1 MNLVCYLTLMVDI
14 ERARTDREFAK
25 TLQVEFR
32 RAVGMISGR
41 WKLEILWLLSHG
53 VHRFGELKRGLP
65 GITQHMLT
73 AQLRALEK
81 DGLIKRTIFAEVP
94 PRVEY
99 EITPNARRLRPI
111 FIEIVKWAEDNE
123 NGVTEPPEAQGTSEP
138 DLQPDQRPPS

>member
-1 MNLVCYLTLMVDI
+1 MPGRTVIDI
-14 ERARTDREFAK
+14 NAARTDPAIAK
-25 TLQVEFR
+25 VVQAEFR

-53 VHRFGELKRGLP
+53 KRRFGELKRGLP

-73 AQLRALEK
+73 AQLRALER

-99 EITPNARRLRPI
+99 ENTNAARRLRPI
-111 FIEIVKWAEDNE
+111 FIEIVKWAEE
-123 NGVTEPPEAQGTSEP
+123 HGEEGTAQSSGGATP
-138 DLQPDQRPPS
+138 

>member
-1 MNLVCYLTLMVDI
+1 MVDI
-14 ERARTDREFAK
+14 ERVRNDREFAK
-25 TLQVEFR
+25 TVQAEFR

-53 VHRFGELKRGLP
+53 IHRFGELKRGLP

-81 DGLIKRTIFAEVP
+81 DGLIKRTIYAEVP

-111 FIEIVKWAEDNE
+111 FVEIVKWAEDNE
-123 NGVTEPPEAQGTSEP
+123 KGITALPEEQVSAQA
-138 DLQPDQRPPS
+138 

>member
-1 MNLVCYLTLMVDI
+1 MIDI
-14 ERARTDREFAK
+14 NRVRTDPALAK
-25 TLQVEFR
+25 VVQAEFR

-73 AQLRALEK
+73 AQLRALER

-99 EITPNARRLRPI
+99 ENTDAARRLRPI
-111 FIEIVKWAEDNE
+111 FIEIVKWAEE
-123 NGVTEPPEAQGTSEP
+123 HGEEGAA
-138 DLQPDQRPPS
+138 

>member
-1 MNLVCYLTLMVDI
+1 MVDI
-14 ERARTDREFAK
+14 ERVRNDREFAR
-25 TLQVEFR
+25 TVQAEFR

-53 VHRFGELKRGLP
+53 THRFGELKRGLP

-81 DGLIKRTIFAEVP
+81 DGLIKRTIYAEVP

-111 FIEIVKWAEDNE
+111 FVEIVKWAEDNE
-123 NGVTEPPEAQGTSEP
+123 KGITA
-138 DLQPDQRPPS
+138 LQEEQPSAAP

>member
-1 MNLVCYLTLMVDI
+1 MVDI

-111 FIEIVKWAEDNE
+111 FVEIVKWAEDNE
-123 NGVTEPPEAQGTSEP
+123 NGVSEPPEEQGASEP
-138 DLQPDQRPPS
+138 ELQPDQRPPS

>member
-1 MNLVCYLTLMVDI
+1 MVDI

-111 FIEIVKWAEDNE
+111 FVEIVKWAEGNE
-123 NGVTEPPEAQGTSEP
+123 NGVTEPPEAQGASEP
-138 DLQPDQRPPS
+138 ELQPDQRPPS

>member
-1 MNLVCYLTLMVDI
+1 MVDI
-14 ERARTDREFAK
+14 ERARTDREFAR

-41 WKLEILWLLSHG
+41 WKLEILWLLSQG
-53 VHRFGELKRGLP
+53 THRFGELKRGLP

-111 FIEIVKWAEDNE
+111 FIEIVKWAQDNE
-123 NGVTEPPEAQGTSEP
+123 KLGVLPAAEQDQPPA
-138 DLQPDQRPPS
+138 

>member
-1 MNLVCYLTLMVDI
+1 MPGKTVINIDA
-14 ERARTDREFAK
+14 ARTDTAIAK
-25 TLQVEFR
+25 VVQAEFR

-53 VHRFGELKRGLP
+53 KRRFGELKRGLP

-73 AQLRALEK
+73 AQLRALER

-99 EITPNARRLRPI
+99 ENTDAARRLRPI
-111 FIEIVKWAEDNE
+111 FIEIVKWAEE
-123 NGVTEPPEAQGTSEP
+123 HGEAEAS
-138 DLQPDQRPPS
+138 

>member
-1 MNLVCYLTLMVDI
+1 MIDI
-14 ERARTDREFAK
+14 NRVREDPALAK
-25 TLQVEFR
+25 IVKAEFR
-32 RAVGMISGR
+32 RAVGMINGR
-41 WKLEILWLLSHG
+41 WKLEILWLLNHHG
-53 VHRFGELKRGLP
+53 TRRFGELKRGLS

-111 FIEIVKWAEDNE
+111 FLEIVKWAEENE
-123 NGVTEPPEAQGTSEP
+123 PAPAEAPAEAA
-138 DLQPDQRPPS
+138 DANA

>member
-1 MNLVCYLTLMVDI
+1 MVDI
-14 ERARTDREFAK
+14 ERARRDRDFAK
-25 TLQVEFR
+25 TVQAEFR

-53 VHRFGELKRGLP
+53 THRFGELKRGLP

-81 DGLIKRTIFAEVP
+81 DGLIKRTIYAEVP

-111 FIEIVKWAEDNE
+111 FVEIVKWAEDNE
-123 NGVTEPPEAQGTSEP
+123 SGEVPPPEE
-138 DLQPDQRPPS
+138 QPVAAP

>member
-1 MNLVCYLTLMVDI
+1 MVDI
-14 ERARTDREFAK
+14 ERARTDREFAR
-25 TLQVEFR
+25 TLQIEFR
-32 RAVGMISGR
+32 RAVGMINGR

-53 VHRFGELKRGLP
+53 TRRFGELKRGLP

-99 EITPNARRLRPI
+99 EITANARRLRPI
-111 FIEIVKWAEDNE
+111 FVEIVKWAEE
-123 NGVTEPPEAQGTSEP
+123 HERLSPSEP
-138 DLQPDQRPPS
+138 DLQASEHA

>member
-1 MNLVCYLTLMVDI
+1 MVDI

-123 NGVTEPPEAQGTSEP
+123 NGVTEPPEAQGASEP
-138 DLQPDQRPPS
+138 ELQPDQRPAS

>member
-1 MNLVCYLTLMVDI
+1 MVDI
-14 ERARTDREFAK
+14 ERARTDREFAR

-32 RAVGMISGR
+32 RAVGMIAGR
-41 WKLEILWLLSHG
+41 WKLEILWLLSQG
-53 VHRFGELKRGLP
+53 THRFGELKRGLP

-111 FIEIVKWAEDNE
+111 FIEIVKWAQDNE
-123 NGVTEPPEAQGTSEP
+123 KLGV
-138 DLQPDQRPPS
+138 RPADE

>member
-1 MNLVCYLTLMVDI
+1 MVDI
-14 ERARTDREFAK
+14 ERARIDRDFAK
-25 TLQVEFR
+25 TLQAEFR

-41 WKLEILWLLSHG
+41 WKLEILWLLSQG
-53 VHRFGELKRGLP
+53 THRFGELKRGLP

-111 FIEIVKWAEDNE
+111 FVEIVKWAEENE
-123 NGVTEPPEAQGTSEP
+123 KLAAAPAEV
-138 DLQPDQRPPS
+138 QPTA

>member
-1 MNLVCYLTLMVDI
+1 MVDI
-14 ERARTDREFAK
+14 ERARSDREFAR
-25 TLQVEFR
+25 TLQIQFR
-32 RAVGMISGR
+32 RAVGMIAGR
-41 WKLEILWLLSHG
+41 WKLEILWLLSQHT
-53 VHRFGELKRGLP
+53 HRFGELKRGLP

-111 FIEIVKWAEDNE
+111 FVEIVKWAQDNTE
-123 NGVTEPPEAQGTSEP
+123 LGVEPAEEQASTTTSP
-138 DLQPDQRPPS
+138 

>member
-1 MNLVCYLTLMVDI
+1 MVDI
-14 ERARTDREFAK
+14 ERARTDREFAR
-25 TLQVEFR
+25 TLQIEFR
-32 RAVGMISGR
+32 RAVGMIAGR
-41 WKLEILWLLSHG
+41 WKLEILWLLSQHT
-53 VHRFGELKRGLP
+53 HRFGELKRGLP

-111 FIEIVKWAEDNE
+111 FVEIVKWAQDNAE
-123 NGVTEPPEAQGTSEP
+123 LGADPAEEQDSTTTSP
-138 DLQPDQRPPS
+138 

>member
-1 MNLVCYLTLMVDI
+1 MIDI
-14 ERARTDREFAK
+14 NAVRADPALAK
-25 TLQVEFR
+25 VVQAEFR

-41 WKLEILWLLSHG
+41 WKLEILWLLNHHG
-53 VHRFGELKRGLP
+53 KQRFGELKCGLP

-99 EITPNARRLRPI
+99 ENTPAARRLRPI
-111 FIEIVKWAEDNE
+111 FVEIVKWAEE
-123 NGVTEPPEAQGTSEP
+123 HEK
-138 DLQPDQRPPS
+138 L

>member
-1 MNLVCYLTLMVDI
+1 MIDI
-14 ERARTDREFAK
+14 NQVRTDPALAK
-25 TLQVEFR
+25 VVQAEFR

-99 EITPNARRLRPI
+99 ELTPNARGLRPF
-111 FIEIVKWAEDNE
+111 FIGSVKWAEDNE
-123 NGVTEPPEAQGTSEP
+123 NGVTEPTDRQSASEP
-138 DLQPDQRPPS
+138 DLQPGQRPPS